1 MIKARNH
8 WMEAEG
14 SPRISKQ
21 AAHGGEKQ
29 YVYVGNVRE
38 ARGSPIQYKS
48 KKMPQMER

>member
-1 MIKARNH
+1 
-8 WMEAEG
+8 MEAEG

-48 KKMPQMER
+48 KKISQMERWQLTMF